1 MSLSRREIFKVTALA
16 TTSTALNAYS
26 NTIPQN
32 LKAPIADTKKKRV
45 VVVGGGISGLTIA
58 KYTKKFAS
66 SCDVVLVEQKDH
78 FVSCPMSNH
87 WLVDQVDL
95 EFLTHNYLQAAKA
108 NNYTFFNATAMGL
121 DKINKILHTS
131 YGDISY
137 DYIVFAPGIDYD
149 YSAWTTDIAFENRLR
164 QEYPAG
170 FKSGSEHMTIKT
182 KIKNFKKGNF
192 ILTIPKGNY
201 KCLPAPYERACLI
214 ADYFKKNKLDAKVIV
229 LDENNMITIKE
240 EGFQTAFDQLYK
252 NYLEYYPNSKIENI
266 DLDNKIVETELDEFQ
281 FADAIFYPHVRG
293 AKILEI
299 VGIAKD
305 TQHNKLEG
313 NINFLTYEV
322 IGEKDMFITG
332 DARPMG
338 FSKSGNTSHSEA
350 QFVSKLIASKINNE
364 KPPKWESPV
373 TTCFS
378 EVSTK
383 PDRAIYI
390 YTEYAYIKK
399 SGRFKFN
406 NTFSSENWK
415 SDEGITNAKSTYM
428 WAKSLYADLFDA

>member
-1 MSLSRREIFKVTALA
+1 
-16 TTSTALNAYS
+16 
-26 NTIPQN
+26 
-32 LKAPIADTKKKRV
+32 
-45 VVVGGGISGLTIA
+45 
-58 KYTKKFAS
+58 
-66 SCDVVLVEQKDH
+66 
-78 FVSCPMSNH
+78 
-87 WLVDQVDL
+87 
-95 EFLTHNYLQAAKA
+95 
-108 NNYTFFNATAMGL
+108 
-121 DKINKILHTS
+121 
-131 YGDISY
+131 
-137 DYIVFAPGIDYD
+137 
-149 YSAWTTDIAFENRLR
+149 
-164 QEYPAG
+164 
-170 FKSGSEHMTIKT
+170 MTIKT

-214 ADYFKKNKLDAKVIV
+214 ADYFKKNNLDAKVIV